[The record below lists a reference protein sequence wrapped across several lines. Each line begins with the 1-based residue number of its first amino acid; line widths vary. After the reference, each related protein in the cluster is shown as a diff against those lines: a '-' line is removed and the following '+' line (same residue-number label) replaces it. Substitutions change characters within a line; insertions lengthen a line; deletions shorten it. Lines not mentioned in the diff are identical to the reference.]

1 MVQDS
6 GGTRQGVV
14 TATDNTLLKHDIH
27 PLAANKRSIYGGV
40 MLGDTDLMNP
50 HQLEGLRRSVAM
62 LPANTGSGI
71 LTREE
76 TLHLLDAMRAVL
88 RDAPLDSG
96 DG

>member
-1 MVQDS
+1 
-6 GGTRQGVV
+6 
-14 TATDNTLLKHDIH
+14 
-27 PLAANKRSIYGGV
+27 

-62 LPANTGSGI
+62 LPANTGTGI

-88 RDAPLDSG
+88 RNAPLDSG
-96 DG
+96 DS

>member
-1 MVQDS
+1 
-6 GGTRQGVV
+6 
-14 TATDNTLLKHDIH
+14 
-27 PLAANKRSIYGGV
+27 
-40 MLGDTDLMNP
+40 MNP

-62 LPANTGSGI
+62 LPANTGTGI

-96 DG
+96 QG

>member
-1 MVQDS
+1 
-6 GGTRQGVV
+6 
-14 TATDNTLLKHDIH
+14 
-27 PLAANKRSIYGGV
+27 

-62 LPANTGSGI
+62 LPANTGNGI

-88 RDAPLDSG
+88 RDAPLNSG
-96 DG
+96 DS

>member
-1 MVQDS
+1 
-6 GGTRQGVV
+6 
-14 TATDNTLLKHDIH
+14 
-27 PLAANKRSIYGGV
+27 